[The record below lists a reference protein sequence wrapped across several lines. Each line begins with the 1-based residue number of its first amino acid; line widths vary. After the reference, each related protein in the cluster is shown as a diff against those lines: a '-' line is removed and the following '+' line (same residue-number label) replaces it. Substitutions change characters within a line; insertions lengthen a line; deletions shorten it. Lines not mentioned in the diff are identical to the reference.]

1 MTLYQY
7 RCDSCKR
14 LFNTENRADSTTCPD
29 CGTQAPRKFAF
40 SVSTGM
46 REHWNIA
53 AGEYVSNQRNLD
65 DAFKRKSEA
74 ASERTGIEHEFVRVD
89 VADMR
94 DPSAHGVSEDTL
106 Q

>member
-14 LFNTENRADSTTCPD
+14 LFNTEHRGDSTRCES
-29 CGTQAPRKFAF
+29 CGAQAPRKFTF
-40 SVSTGM
+40 NVSNGM

-65 DAFKRKSEA
+65 DAFKRKSEE
-74 ASERTGIEHEFVRVD
+74 ASIRTGMDHEYVRVD

-94 DPSAHGVSEDTL
+94 DPAQAQRSL
-106 Q
+106 

>member
-7 RCDSCKR
+7 RCSQCKR
-14 LFNTENRADSTTCPD
+14 LFNTEHRGDSTTCEY
-29 CGTQAPRKFAF
+29 CGEQAPRKFTF
-40 SVSTGM
+40 NVSGSM
-46 REHWNIA
+46 REHYNIA

-74 ASERTGIEHEFVRVD
+74 MSARTGIDHEYVRVD

-94 DPSAHGVSEDTL
+94 DPKAHGVSEDSL